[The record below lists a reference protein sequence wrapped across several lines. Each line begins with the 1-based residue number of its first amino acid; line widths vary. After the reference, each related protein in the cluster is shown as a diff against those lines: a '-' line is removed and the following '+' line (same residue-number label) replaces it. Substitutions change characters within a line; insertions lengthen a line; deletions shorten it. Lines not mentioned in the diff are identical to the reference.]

1 MHLAMAPEGGG
12 VSVSHERLIFICSFL
27 LCPQE
32 AQVTI
37 ECAIP
42 QKFHR
47 SVMGPKGSRIQQ
59 ITRDY
64 TVQIKFPDREESP
77 GGSPWGALWPEGGGQ
92 EGGRGRWLS
101 HVLVKLCLA
110 WCWTLL
116 GVPGACRTPRP
127 WAAGQRGALQGS

>member
-1 MHLAMAPEGGG
+1 MSANREHL
-12 VSVSHERLIFICSFL
+12 LFIYSFL

-59 ITRDY
+59 ITRDHG
-64 TVQIKFPDREESP
+64 VQIKFPDREESP
-77 GGSPWGALWPEGGGQ
+77 GGSLGSSGSGGQ
-92 EGGRGRWLS
+92 ERGRGWWLS
-101 HVLVKLCLA
+101 RVLAKLCPA
-110 WCWTLL
+110 WCWTLS
-116 GVPGACRTPRP
+116 GAPG
-127 WAAGQRGALQGS
+127 L